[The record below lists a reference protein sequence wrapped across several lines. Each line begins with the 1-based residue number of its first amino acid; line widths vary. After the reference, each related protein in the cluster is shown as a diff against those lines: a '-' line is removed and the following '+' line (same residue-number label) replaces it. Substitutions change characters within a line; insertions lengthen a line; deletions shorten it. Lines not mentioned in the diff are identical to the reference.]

1 MASCNWL
8 QQAGR
13 RALSSCVLTGNGQA
27 TPAAMISPLSPA
39 SSVGAAI
46 QPASLHTSLDTPREG
61 FHDIMPSPAIP
72 GTGGTGGEGAST
84 HDRSAGVQLGR
95 LADAEIQLGVHQATA
110 ELQVLQPLADAEAAV
125 LATALETAPHMVALQ
140 IAYLEA
146 EVRRERESERQM
158 EAAEQTLSLG
168 SSVVWRG

>member
-1 MASCNWL
+1 M
-8 QQAGR
+8 
-13 RALSSCVLTGNGQA
+13 
-27 TPAAMISPLSPA
+27 
-39 SSVGAAI
+39 
-46 QPASLHTSLDTPREG
+46 
-61 FHDIMPSPAIP
+61 
-72 GTGGTGGEGAST
+72 T

-110 ELQVLQPLADAEAAV
+110 GLQVLQPLADADAAMP
-125 LATALETAPHMVALQ
+125 ATAVETAPHMMVLQ
-140 IAYLEA
+140 MAYLEA